1 MSRRPSSFKQAELK
15 RAVQATRAAGEQID
29 EVVISPSGHI
39 KLRLRGGNVPR
50 RDQLNDFDRDF
61 G

>member
-1 MSRRPSSFKQAELK
+1 MTRRPSVVRQAELM
-15 RAVQATRAAGEQID
+15 RAVKATRAAGEEID

-39 KLRLRGGNVPR
+39 KLRLRGANEVRNGR
-50 RDQLNDFDRDF
+50 SNDFDREF